1 MMVARRSRGEGSLF
15 WHEKRQRWIGVVSQ
29 GYAPNGKR
37 RTTWVS
43 GRTKTEAKTKLREA
57 QRARDAGLPAG
68 RRDYTVRQAVDSW
81 LEHGLAGRDRS
92 TVRNRTI
99 LARRHLL
106 PALGSRRLAELTA
119 DEVDRWLAGE
129 SGQMSTDTLAKL
141 LSILRQSIRR
151 AQARDLVQ
159 RNVAL
164 LCEAPKGTSGRPS
177 KSLSLEQASQL
188 LVAAEGTAMH
198 AYVVV
203 SLLTGARTEELRA
216 LTWSHLDLDGDA
228 NAIPPTPPSIQL
240 WRSVRASG
248 ETKTKRSRRTLEL
261 PALCVDALREH
272 RHRQLAQRIRMGE
285 RWVDNE
291 LVFATRYGTELDA
304 ANVRRAFRSVAAAAG
319 LEASEWTPRELR
331 HSFVSLLSSSGVPI
345 EDIAHL
351 VGHASTNVTEKV
363 YRKELR
369 PVLTR
374 GATAMDALFGGRRA
388 GRSD

>member
-1 MMVARRSRGEGSLF
+1 MMVARRSAGEGSLF

-29 GYAPNGKR
+29 GYPANGRR
-37 RTTWVS
+37 RTTWVT
-43 GRTKTEAKTKLREA
+43 GRTKTEAKNKLREA
-57 QRARDAGLPAG
+57 QRARDAGLPVG
-68 RRDYTVRQAVDSW
+68 RRNYTVRQAVESW
-81 LEHGLAGRDRS
+81 LEHGQAGRDRS
-92 TVRNRTI
+92 TVTNRTI
-99 LARRHLL
+99 LARKHLL
-106 PALGSRRLAELTA
+106 PALGSRRLTELTA
-119 DEVDRWLAGE
+119 DDVDRWLAAE
-129 SGQMSTDTLAKL
+129 SGQLSTDTLAKL

-164 LCEAPKGTSGRPS
+164 LCEAPKGTRGRPS
-177 KSLSLEQASQL
+177 KSLSLEQAGRL
-188 LVAAEGTAMH
+188 LVAAEGTPMH

-216 LTWSHLDLDGDA
+216 LTWSHLDLEGDTK
-228 NAIPPTPPSIQL
+228 AIPPRPPSIQL
-240 WRSVRASG
+240 WRSVRAGG
-248 ETKTKRSRRTLEL
+248 EPKTPRSRRTLEL

-272 RHRQLAQRIRMGE
+272 RHHQLAQRIRMGE
-285 RWVDNE
+285 RWVDND

-304 ANVRRAFRSVAAAAG
+304 ANVRRALRTVAAAAG
-319 LEASEWTPRELR
+319 LEASQWTPRELR

-345 EDIAHL
+345 EEIAHL

-369 PVLTR
+369 PVLSS
-374 GATAMDALFGGRRA
+374 GAMAMDALFGGRQA

>member
-15 WHEKRQRWIGVVSQ
+15 WNEKRQRWIGIVSQ

-57 QRARDAGLPAG
+57 QRARDDGLPAG
-68 RRDYTVRQAVDSW
+68 RRDYTVRQAVEAW
-81 LEHGLAGRDRS
+81 LEHGLAGRDPN
-92 TVRNRTI
+92 TVTNRTI

-119 DEVDRWLAGE
+119 DEVDRWLAGK
-129 SGQMSTDTLAKL
+129 SGQLSTDTLAKL
-141 LSILRQSIRR
+141 LSILRQSVRR
-151 AQARDLVQ
+151 AQARDLVP

-164 LCEAPKGTSGRPS
+164 LCEAPKGRGGRPS
-177 KSLSLEQASQL
+177 KSLSLEQASRL
-188 LVAAEGTAMH
+188 LTAAEGTAMH
-198 AYVVV
+198 AYVVM

-216 LTWSHLDLDGDA
+216 LTWSHVDLEGA
-228 NAIPPTPPSIQL
+228 ASGQPPKPPSIQL
-240 WRSVRASG
+240 WRSVRAGG

-261 PALCVDALREH
+261 PALCVEALRDH
-272 RHRQLAQRIRMGE
+272 RQHQLAQRIRMGE
-285 RWVDNE
+285 RWVNND

-304 ANVRRAFRSVAAAAG
+304 ANVRRAFRTVAAAAG

-351 VGHASTNVTEKV
+351 VGHASTSVTEKV

-369 PVLTR
+369 PVLSR

-388 GRSD
+388 GQSD

>member
-15 WHEKRQRWIGVVSQ
+15 WNEKRQRWIGIVSQ
-29 GYAPNGKR
+29 GYAANGKR

-57 QRARDAGLPAG
+57 QRARDDGLPAG
-68 RRDYTVRQAVDSW
+68 RRDYTVRQAVESW
-81 LEHGLAGRDRS
+81 LEHGLAGRDPS

-99 LARRHLL
+99 LARRHVL

-119 DEVDRWLAGE
+119 DEVDRWLTGE
-129 SGQMSTDTLAKL
+129 SKGVSTDTLAKL

-164 LCEAPKGTSGRPS
+164 LCEAPKGTVGRPS
-177 KSLSLEQASQL
+177 KSLSLEQAGRL
-188 LVAAEGTAMH
+188 LMAAEGTSMH

-216 LTWSHLDLDGDA
+216 LTWSHLDLEGDA
-228 NAIPPTPPSIQL
+228 SGLPPTPPSIQL
-240 WRSVRASG
+240 WRSVRAGG

-261 PALCVDALREH
+261 PTLCVDALREH
-272 RHRQLAQRIRMGE
+272 RHRQLAQRIRMGQ
-285 RWVDNE
+285 RWLTTIWCSPVDT
-291 LVFATRYGTELDA
+291 APSSTRPMCG
-304 ANVRRAFRSVAAAAG
+304 VPCGPWR
-319 LEASEWTPRELR
+319 LEPDRELR
-331 HSFVSLLSSSGVPI
+331 HSFISLLSSSGVPI

-351 VGHASTNVTEKV
+351 VGHASTSVTEKV

-369 PVLTR
+369 PVLSR
-374 GATAMDALFGGRRA
+374 GATAMDALFGRRRA